1 MKILVFTDLHYYGG
15 DNPQFNTSKKLVKY
29 ALPMLD
35 ELMKIAESENVDFV
49 VNLGDII
56 QDTYDK
62 QRDIECLT
70 FMFEK
75 LKGFSCPCYSV
86 LGNHD
91 MKMMDSEKEVE
102 AIMGYES
109 NYSFDKDG
117 FHFVF
122 LTTDVRPEL
131 GIDRGGIYKT
141 QTLPEK
147 TLEWLEKDL
156 DNNKLP
162 CLVFTH
168 FTLCEVES
176 VPDPCMFL
184 KNRAEV
190 KAIFEKHK
198 NIKAVFNGHQHTPKI
213 REEKGLTYYVVGSPT
228 ASPEENGVPIGEYA
242 FVETYGSE
250 ITVSKRNIVLS
261 EKGSNNVS

>member
-1 MKILVFTDLHYYGG
+1 VKILLFTDLHYYGG
-15 DNPQFNTSKKLVKY
+15 DNPRFDTSKKLVKY

-35 ELMKIAESENVDFV
+35 EFIKIAEDENIDFV

-62 QRDIECLT
+62 EKDIECLT

-75 LKGFSCPCYSV
+75 LKGFGCPCYSV

-131 GIDRGGIYKT
+131 GIDRGGIFKT

-147 TLEWLEKDL
+147 TVKWLENDL
-156 DNNKLP
+156 DKNTLP
-162 CLVFTH
+162 CIIFTH
-168 FTLCEVES
+168 FVLCEVES

-190 KAIFEKHK
+190 KAILDKHD
-198 NIKAVFNGHQHTPKI
+198 NIKAVFNGHQHIPKI
-213 REEKGLTYYVVGSPT
+213 REENGLTYYVVGSPT
-228 ASPEENGVPIGEYA
+228 ASPDADGIPLGIYIIIETAGDAIDVHINK
-242 FVETYGSE
+242 VELDLTE
-250 ITVSKRNIVLS
+250 
-261 EKGSNNVS
+261 